1 MIKDSFSHIPS
12 ANPAF
17 ILTLIK
23 DSIPSAKSSKFSFK
37 IMKILINVKLAM
49 SLLITNKGTLH
60 AALFYSAL
68 YTGWWTKN
76 FINDAYIFYDS
87 INKI

>member
-23 DSIPSAKSSKFSFK
+23 VNSISKSSN
-37 IMKILINVKLAM
+37 LIFLQNYENF
-49 SLLITNKGTLH
+49 NKCEVSNEYN
-60 AALFYSAL
+60 ALFYSAL

>member
-23 DSIPSAKSSKFSFK
+23 DSIPSANQA
-37 IMKILINVKLAM
+37 I
-49 SLLITNKGTLH
+49 
-60 AALFYSAL
+60 
-68 YTGWWTKN
+68 
-76 FINDAYIFYDS
+76 
-87 INKI
+87 